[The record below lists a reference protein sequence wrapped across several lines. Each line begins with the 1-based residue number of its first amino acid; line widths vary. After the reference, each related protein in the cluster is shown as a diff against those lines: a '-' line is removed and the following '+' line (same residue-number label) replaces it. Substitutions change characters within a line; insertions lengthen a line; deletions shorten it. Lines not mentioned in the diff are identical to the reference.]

1 MEKLNNKKTQQSR
14 NYFPSIYRFITEQW
28 ILIAVS
34 FLSGLIIIAI
44 ILQSLI
50 LQKNLQIEKNM
61 ISDREKTAV
70 ELNFWK
76 SLLPKYKNYRDLDF
90 KIANLE
96 YKLGNIEEAKFYL
109 KKSLE
114 LDPNFKKGREM
125 EKQLGL

>member
-14 NYFPSIYRFITEQW
+14 NYFPNIYRFITEQW

-125 EKQLGL
+125 EKQLG